1 MRAPALSAAKSPR
14 LPARTETRDIIDFVL
29 GKNDLK
35 TWFRFCGTMFSLVV
49 SKSPHRVCRLQA
61 AKPTGCFYMP
71 YAHDMREKTC
81 QARNRGI
88 YTPGR
93 QPSFVEKTMAF
104 IDALPCSSEG
114 RCCFLHVRELMDQE
128 GFGPGPLPPGA

>member
-81 QARNRGI
+81 QTRNRGI

-93 QPSFVEKTMAF
+93 QPPFVEKTMAF
-104 IDALPCSSEG
+104 SAHCPAAARADAAFC
-114 RCCFLHVRELMDQE
+114 M
-128 GFGPGPLPPGA
+128 